1 MTESQHGEK
10 RSGVLPRTVAVI
22 TVVELTIGVIA
33 LLAILALVFAQAAQ
47 RYSPFEGFAW
57 TGELARFSLVWL
69 TFSAMGL
76 LVTSRGHI
84 ALEIADSIR
93 NPAIVR
99 AVQVF
104 ALVIVAATGAGL
116 AFEAWALIE
125 TQGILASPVLRLPMS
140 VVYIPVLIGALS
152 TAIRAAI
159 GAVDV
164 AMHGP
169 VLAESDETEGA
180 VA

>member
-10 RSGVLPRTVAVI
+10 RSGVLARTAAVI
-22 TVVELTIGVIA
+22 TAAELTIGVIT
-33 LLAILALVFAQAAQ
+33 LLAILALVFVQAAQ
-47 RYSPFEGFAW
+47 RYSPLEGFAW

-76 LVTSRGHI
+76 LVTSRSHI

-93 NPAIVR
+93 NPLIVR
-99 AVQVF
+99 SIQVF
-104 ALVIVAATGAGL
+104 ALAIVAATGAGL

-125 TQGILASPVLRLPMS
+125 TQGILTSPVLRLPMS
-140 VVYIPVLIGALS
+140 VVYIPVLVGALS
-152 TAIRAAI
+152 TTIRAAI
-159 GAVDV
+159 AAIDV

-169 VLAESDETEGA
+169 VLAESDETE
-180 VA
+180 VATA